1 MSKRHEHACPVAAF
15 LNVFG
20 DAWTLMVI
28 REAFYGATQFS
39 EIQRNTGIAKNLLSA
54 RLSMLV
60 EEGVL
65 YREDIGE
72 RGSRYAYKLTEKGK
86 SLVPVLVAMVQWAN
100 EHLFSE
106 GTEPVFLVER
116 KSGKPLKRLIPS
128 NARGRA
134 LKWGD
139 ILARPG
145 PGADRAT
152 RARILSGNPRAEG
165 AGRKSSA

>member
-15 LNVFG
+15 LNIFG

-72 RGSRYAYKLTEKGK
+72 RGSRFAYKLTEKGK
-86 SLVPVLVAMVQWAN
+86 SLVPVLVAMVQWSN
-100 EHLFSE
+100 EHLFS
-106 GTEPVFLVER
+106 GGKEPVFLVER
-116 KSGKPLKRLIPS
+116 KSGKPLKRLVPS
-128 NARGRA
+128 NARGRE
-134 LKWGD
+134 LGWGD
-139 ILARPG
+139 ILTQPG
-145 PGADRAT
+145 PGADRAM
-152 RARILSGNPRAEG
+152 RARIASGGHG
-165 AGRKSSA
+165 AAGTGHKP

>member
-15 LNVFG
+15 LNIFG

-39 EIQRNTGIAKNLLSA
+39 EIQRNTGIAKNLLSS

-72 RGSRYAYKLTEKGK
+72 RGSRFAYRLTEKGC
-86 SLVPVLVAMVQWAN
+86 SLVPVLVAMVQWSN

-106 GTEPVFLVER
+106 GQEPVFLVER

-128 NARGRA
+128 NARGRE
-134 LKWGD
+134 LKWGE
-139 ILARPG
+139 ILTRPG
-145 PGADRAT
+145 PGADRAM
-152 RARILSGNPRAEG
+152 RARILSSKHG
-165 AGRKSSA
+165 AGGTGQKS